1 MSIDKSILEIEKLL
15 PFLEIGN
22 HKVSKAGI
30 AWHIDH
36 SLKVINS
43 VCDDLKKVKSTKI
56 KPTHSFIKSY
66 VFLTGNIPRGK
77 AKAPKQVVS
86 TDNIIKETVEE
97 QLILAK
103 NNLTD
108 MKKLPTKNYFSHPY
122 FGMLSLKKSLRFL
135 EIHTNHHLKIVN
147 DILKNND

>member
-1 MSIDKSILEIEKLL
+1 MSVDKSILEIEKSL

-22 HKVSKAGI
+22 HKVSKASV
-30 AWHIDH
+30 AWHLDH

-43 VCDDLKKVKSTKI
+43 VCDDLKEVKSIKI

-77 AKAPKQVVS
+77 GKAPKKVVS
-86 TDNIIKETVEE
+86 NNNISKEMIKE

-108 MKKLPTKNYFSHPY
+108 VKKLPIKNYFSHPY

-147 DILKNND
+147 DILKSNG